1 LTGAAPGTYTAR
13 SPPVRRR
20 QGEEKELFRVGLPEI
35 LIVLAVVVIL
45 VKPKDLPGFF
55 RKVGRGVRQLRGLR
69 EEFTRSVREM
79 QDDLDRAA
87 PVEEQRADSSGDE
100 GGGI

>member
-1 LTGAAPGTYTAR
+1 MH
-13 SPPVRRR
+13 
-20 QGEEKELFRVGLPEI
+20 ELFRIGLPEI

-69 EEFTRSVREM
+69 EEFTQSVREM
-79 QDDLDRAA
+79 RDDLDRAA
-87 PVEEQRADSSGDE
+87 PADEPRAGEQRADGSGDE

>member
-1 LTGAAPGTYTAR
+1 M
-13 SPPVRRR
+13 
-20 QGEEKELFRVGLPEI
+20 FRIGLPEI

-55 RKVGRGVRQLRGLR
+55 RKVGRGVRQLRGMR
-69 EEFTRSVREM
+69 QDFTRSVREM
-79 QDDLDRAA
+79 QDELDRAA
-87 PVEEQRADSSGDE
+87 PVEEQRAGEHRAGGSGDE

>member
-1 LTGAAPGTYTAR
+1 M
-13 SPPVRRR
+13 
-20 QGEEKELFRVGLPEI
+20 FRIGLPEI

-87 PVEEQRADSSGDE
+87 PVEGQRPGENRAGGSGDE
-100 GGGI
+100 GGGT

>member
-1 LTGAAPGTYTAR
+1 
-13 SPPVRRR
+13 
-20 QGEEKELFRVGLPEI
+20 LFRIGLPEI

-69 EEFTRSVREM
+69 EEFTQSVREM
-79 QDDLDRAA
+79 RDDLDRAA
-87 PVEEQRADSSGDE
+87 PDDEQRAGGSGDE